1 MRCVARYRCFGCL
14 EYDGNQTL
22 GWRRL
27 ATEFFLLLYVIYS
40 PPCLLFQSCC
50 ETRNS
55 SFLSME
61 HLCSYL
67 LLFVGHT
74 PFLPSVLEPPRAL
87 SSVPSP
93 RYHLPEVALSTSVSA
108 SQRCF
113 KKRRKSLKMKTSRCF
128 GLDPTE
134 A

>member
-14 EYDGNQTL
+14 EYDRNQTL

-40 PPCLLFQSCC
+40 PPASCFNPAARRGIARFSAWSTC
-50 ETRNS
+50 VLT
-55 SFLSME
+55 FF
-61 HLCSYL
+61 YL
-67 LLFVGHT
+67 LDIP
-74 PFLPSVLEPPRAL
+74 PFCLRSLEPPRAL

-93 RYHLPEVALSTSVSA
+93 RYHLPEVALPTSVSA

-113 KKRRKSLKMKTSRCF
+113 KKRRKSLKMKTPRCF
-128 GLDPTE
+128 GLGPTE